1 MIKLYRQRWLLAFT
15 LPGFLLFLVFSYFP
29 MYGIIISFQNF
40 DVFKGVLGSD
50 FVGFENFR
58 TLFDMNDFTNALKN
72 TILISALK
80 LILLFPATIVFALLV
95 NEIGSGWFRKFIQT
109 TSYLPYFVSWIIA
122 AGIWYK
128 LLSIDGGVVNGWLL
142 SLGWIDEPI
151 YFVAEKDLFYPL
163 IIFTEAWKSMG
174 FSAIIF
180 IAALSAIDVQLYEAA
195 KVDGASR
202 FRQIWHISLPG
213 IKNTIV
219 LLFILNVSG
228 LMRAGQDQMWTM
240 SNVTVQSQAE
250 ILDTLVLRYLKDM
263 GMMGYSI
270 GTAMGIFQAFIG
282 LVLFLAC
289 NYLAKAMKSDSII

>member
-1 MIKLYRQRWLLAFT
+1 LNKLYRQRWLIAFT
-15 LPGFLLFLVFSYFP
+15 LPGFVFFLLFSYFP
-29 MYGIIISFQNF
+29 MYGIIISFQDY
-40 DVFKGVLGSD
+40 DVFKGVLGSA

-58 TLFDMNDFTNALKN
+58 TLFDMPDFTNALKN
-72 TILISALK
+72 TIIISLLK
-80 LILLFPATIVFALLV
+80 LVILFPATVLFALLI
-95 NEIGSGWFRKFIQT
+95 NEIGTGWFKKMIQT
-109 TSYLPYFVSWIIA
+109 TSYLPYFVSWVIA

-128 LLSIDGGVVNGWLL
+128 LLSIDGGVVNGILMSL
-142 SLGWIDEPI
+142 SIIDEPF
-151 YFVAEKDLFYPL
+151 YFVAEPNAFYPL
-163 IIFTEAWKSMG
+163 IIFTEAWKNMG

-180 IAALSAIDVQLYEAA
+180 IAALSAIDPQLYEAA
-195 KVDGASR
+195 KVDGANR
-202 FRQIWHISLPG
+202 FKQIWHISLPG

-219 LLFILNVSG
+219 LLFILNVSN

-240 SNVTVQSQAE
+240 SNVTVQSKAE

-282 LVLFLAC
+282 LVLFLSC

>member
-1 MIKLYRQRWLLAFT
+1 LNKLYRQRWLIAFT
-15 LPGFLLFLVFSYFP
+15 LPGFLFFLFFSYFP
-29 MYGIIISFQNF
+29 MYGIIISFQDY
-40 DVFKGVLGSD
+40 DVFRGVLGSA
-50 FVGFENFR
+50 FVGFDNFR
-58 TLFDMNDFTNALKN
+58 TLFDMPDFTNALKN
-72 TILISALK
+72 TILISLLK
-80 LILLFPATIVFALLV
+80 LLLLFPATIVFALLI
-95 NEIGSGWFRKFIQT
+95 NEIGTSWFKKLIQT
-109 TSYLPYFVSWIIA
+109 TSYLPYFVSWVIA

-128 LLSIDGGVVNGWLL
+128 LLSIDGGVVNGLL
-142 SLGWIDEPI
+142 MSLGVIDEPF
-151 YFVAEKDLFYPL
+151 YFVAEPDAFYPL

-180 IAALSAIDVQLYEAA
+180 IAALSAIDPQLYEAA
-195 KVDGASR
+195 KVDGANR
-202 FRQIWHISLPG
+202 FKQIWHISLPG

-240 SNVTVQSQAE
+240 SNVTVQSKAE

-282 LVLFLAC
+282 LVLFLSC

>member
-1 MIKLYRQRWLLAFT
+1 LNKLYRQRWLLAFT
-15 LPGFLLFLVFSYFP
+15 LPGFLFFLFFSYFP
-29 MYGIIISFQNF
+29 MYGIIISFQDY
-40 DVFKGVLGSD
+40 DVFRGVLGSA
-50 FVGFENFR
+50 FVGFDNFR
-58 TLFDMNDFTNALKN
+58 TLFDMPDFTNALKN
-72 TILISALK
+72 TIVISLLK
-80 LILLFPATIVFALLV
+80 LVIIFPATILFALLI
-95 NEIGSGWFRKFIQT
+95 NEISTSWFKKLIQT
-109 TSYLPYFVSWIIA
+109 TSYLPYFVSWVIA

-128 LLSIDGGVVNGWLL
+128 LLSIDGGVVNGLL
-142 SLGWIDEPI
+142 MSLGVIDEPF
-151 YFVAEKDLFYPL
+151 YFVAEPDAFYPL
-163 IIFTEAWKSMG
+163 IIFTEAWKNMG

-180 IAALSAIDVQLYEAA
+180 IAALSAIDPQLYEAA
-195 KVDGASR
+195 KVDGANR
-202 FRQIWHISLPG
+202 FKQIWHISLPG

-240 SNVTVQSQAE
+240 SNVTVQSKAE

-282 LVLFLAC
+282 LVLFLSC

>member
-1 MIKLYRQRWLLAFT
+1 MSKLYRQRWLIAFT
-15 LPGFLLFLVFSYFP
+15 LPGFIFFLIFSYFP
-29 MYGIIISFQNF
+29 MYGVIISFQDY
-40 DVFKGVLGSD
+40 DVFKGVWGSG
-50 FVGFENFR
+50 FVGFENYR
-58 TLFDMNDFTNALKN
+58 TLFDMPDFMNALKN
-72 TILISALK
+72 TVVISLLK
-80 LILLFPATIVFALLV
+80 LVILFPATVLFALLI
-95 NEIGSGWFRKFIQT
+95 NEIRSGWFKKLIQT
-109 TSYLPYFVSWIIA
+109 TSYLPYFVSWVIA

-128 LLSIDGGVVNGWLL
+128 LLSIDGGVVNNFLIA
-142 SLGWIDEPI
+142 LGIIDEPF
-151 YFVAEKDLFYPL
+151 YFVADPDAFYPL
-163 IIFTEAWKSMG
+163 IIFTEAWKNMG

-180 IAALSAIDVQLYEAA
+180 IAALSAIDPQLYEAA
-195 KVDGASR
+195 KVDGANR
-202 FRQIWHISLPG
+202 FKQIWHISLPG

-282 LVLFLAC
+282 LGLFLSC
-289 NYLAKAMKSDSII
+289 NYLAKALKSDSII

>member
-1 MIKLYRQRWLLAFT
+1 MNKLYRQRWLIAFT
-15 LPGFLLFLVFSYFP
+15 LPGFLFFLFFSYFP
-29 MYGIIISFQNF
+29 MYGIIISFQDY
-40 DVFKGVLGSD
+40 DVFRGVLGSA
-50 FVGFENFR
+50 FVGFDNFR
-58 TLFDMNDFTNALKN
+58 TLFDMPDFTNALKN
-72 TILISALK
+72 TILISLLK
-80 LILLFPATIVFALLV
+80 LLLLFPATIVFALLI
-95 NEIGSGWFRKFIQT
+95 NEIGTSWFKKLIQT
-109 TSYLPYFVSWIIA
+109 TSYLPYFVSWVIA

-128 LLSIDGGVVNGWLL
+128 LLSIDGGVVNGLL
-142 SLGWIDEPI
+142 MSLGVIDEPF
-151 YFVAEKDLFYPL
+151 YFVAEPDAFYPL

-180 IAALSAIDVQLYEAA
+180 IAALSAIDPQLYEAA
-195 KVDGASR
+195 KVDGANR
-202 FRQIWHISLPG
+202 FKQIWHISLPG

-240 SNVTVQSQAE
+240 SNVTVQSKAE

-282 LVLFLAC
+282 LVLFLSC

>member
-1 MIKLYRQRWLLAFT
+1 
-15 LPGFLLFLVFSYFP
+15 
-29 MYGIIISFQNF
+29 MYGVIISFQDY
-40 DVFKGVLGSD
+40 DVFRGVTGSS
-50 FVGFENFR
+50 FIGFENFR
-58 TLFDMNDFTNALKN
+58 TLFDMPDFKNALRN
-72 TILISALK
+72 TVFISALK
-80 LILLFPATIVFALLV
+80 LIILFPLTIVFALLV
-95 NEIGSGWFRKFIQT
+95 NEISTGWFKKMIQT
-109 TSYLPYFVSWIIA
+109 TSYLPYFVSWVIA

-128 LLSIDGGVVNGWLL
+128 LLSIDGGVVNGILMT
-142 SLGWIDEPI
+142 LGIIKEPF
-151 YFVAEKDLFYPL
+151 YFVAEPNAFYPL
-163 IIFTEAWKSMG
+163 IIFTEAWKNMG

-180 IAALSAIDVQLYEAA
+180 IASLSAIDLQLYEAA

-219 LLFILNVSG
+219 LLFILNASG
-228 LMRAGQDQMWTM
+228 LLRAGQDQMWTM
-240 SNVTVQSQAE
+240 SNVTVQSKAE

-282 LVLFLAC
+282 LILFLGC

>member
-1 MIKLYRQRWLLAFT
+1 MNKLYRQRWLLAFT
-15 LPGFLLFLVFSYFP
+15 LPGFLFFLFFSYFP
-29 MYGIIISFQNF
+29 MYGIIISFQDY
-40 DVFKGVLGSD
+40 DVFRGVLGSA
-50 FVGFENFR
+50 FVGFDNFR
-58 TLFDMNDFTNALKN
+58 TLFDMPDFTNALKN
-72 TILISALK
+72 TIVISLLK
-80 LILLFPATIVFALLV
+80 LVIIFPATILFALLI
-95 NEIGSGWFRKFIQT
+95 NEISTSWFKKLIQT
-109 TSYLPYFVSWIIA
+109 TSYLPYFVSWVIA

-128 LLSIDGGVVNGWLL
+128 LLSIDGGVVNGLL
-142 SLGWIDEPI
+142 MSLGVIDEPF
-151 YFVAEKDLFYPL
+151 YFVAEPDAFYPL
-163 IIFTEAWKSMG
+163 IIFTEAWKNMG

-180 IAALSAIDVQLYEAA
+180 IAALSAIDPQLYEAA
-195 KVDGASR
+195 KVDGANR
-202 FRQIWHISLPG
+202 FKQIWHISLPG

-240 SNVTVQSQAE
+240 SNVTVQSKAE

-282 LVLFLAC
+282 LVLFLSC